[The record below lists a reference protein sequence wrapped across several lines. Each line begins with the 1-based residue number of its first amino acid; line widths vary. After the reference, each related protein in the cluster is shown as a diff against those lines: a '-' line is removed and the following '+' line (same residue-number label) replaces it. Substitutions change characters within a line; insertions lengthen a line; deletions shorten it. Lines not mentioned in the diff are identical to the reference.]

1 MITDAGIADFYNA
14 GYKQQNYF
22 CYRSWIHGPYV
33 LSLIAFCDLKKGS
46 SGEFVGESVGVNP
59 PAPRGGFA
67 PARP

>member
-33 LSLIAFCDLKKGS
+33 LSLIAFCDLKKGT
-46 SGEFVGESVGVNP
+46 SVLAIGC
-59 PAPRGGFA
+59 GQGFFPTCSA
-67 PARP
+67 SAA